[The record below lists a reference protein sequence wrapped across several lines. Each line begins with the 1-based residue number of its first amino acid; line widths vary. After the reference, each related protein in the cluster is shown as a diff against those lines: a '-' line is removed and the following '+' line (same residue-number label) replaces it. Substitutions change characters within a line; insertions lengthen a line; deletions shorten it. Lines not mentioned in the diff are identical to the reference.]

1 MAKLH
6 QQRFSDCLVNTS
18 KQVKEEQIDK
28 KDLEQLL
35 GVFLISPKQ
44 QFN

>member
-1 MAKLH
+1 MVKLL

-18 KQVKEEQIDK
+18 KQLKEEQIDK
-28 KDLEQLL
+28 KDLKHLL